1 MGGVPKKW
9 LAVVLGLF
17 SPVFAMLYVA
27 QAVWAGVYLVAVI
40 GAVSLAFT
48 MVHSHPI
55 ASLVLMYGL
64 NIVGMAHAYFLARA
78 YPADKPR
85 PRYSRWYGLLFFF
98 IAYAVVAFGVRSFL
112 FEPFRI
118 PSGAMIPS
126 IKPGSYVIVKK
137 WGYGHYGT
145 YGFLPFSRPIAAE
158 LRRGEVLVFD
168 YPEARSIQ
176 YIKRLIALP
185 GDRVAY
191 LDKKLSINGKLV
203 PQVEL
208 EKFFDGARH
217 ESVLKLEETID
228 GSRYSVVRNEDAGIN
243 TSILSQFVSSFRF
256 AESCKYSKHGV
267 VCDVPAGHYF
277 FMGDN
282 RDNSRDSRYWGFVPA
297 DHIVGKVIHV
307 VD

>member
-27 QAVWAGVYLVAVI
+27 QAVWAGAYLVA
-40 GAVSLAFT
+40 GAGAITLAFT

-78 YPADKPR
+78 YPAEKLR

-126 IKPGSYVIVKK
+126 IKPGSYVIVRK
-137 WGYGHYGT
+137 WEYGHYGT
-145 YGFLPFSRPIAAE
+145 YGFLPFSRPITAE
-158 LRRGEVLVFD
+158 LRRGDVLVFD
-168 YPEARSIQ
+168 YPEDRAVQ

-191 LDKKLSINGKLV
+191 LDKKLSINGNVV

-208 EKFFDGARH
+208 EKSFDGSRH
-217 ESVLKLEETID
+217 ESALKLEEIID
-228 GSRYSVVRNEDAGIN
+228 GNRYSVLRNEDAGAAV
-243 TSILSQFVSSFRF
+243 LSQFVSSFRF
-256 AESCKYSKHGV
+256 AENCKYNAHGV
-267 VCDVPAGHYF
+267 VCDVPAGHYY

>member
-9 LAVVLGLF
+9 LAVVLGLL

-27 QAVWAGVYLVAVI
+27 QAVWAGVYLVAVV
-40 GAVSLAFT
+40 GASALGFT

-55 ASLVLMYGL
+55 ASLVLLYGL
-64 NIVGMAHAYFLARA
+64 NVVGMVHAYFLARA
-78 YPADKPR
+78 YPAEKPR
-85 PRYSRWYGLLFFF
+85 PRYSLWYGLLSFL
-98 IAYAVVAFGVRSFL
+98 IAYVAVAFVVRSFL

-126 IKPGSYVIVKK
+126 INPGSYVIVKK
-137 WGYGHYGT
+137 SGYGYYGT
-145 YGFLPFSRPIAAE
+145 YGFLPFSRPITAE
-158 LRRGEVLVFD
+158 LRRGDVLVFD
-168 YPEARSIQ
+168 YPEDRSIK
-176 YIKRLIALP
+176 YIKRLIAMP

-191 LDKKLSINGKLV
+191 LDKKLSINGKQV
-203 PQVEL
+203 AEVEL
-208 EKFFDGARH
+208 EKLFDGARH
-217 ESVLKLEETID
+217 ERVLKLEETID
-228 GSRYSVVRNEDAGIN
+228 GNRFTVLRNEDAGIN
-243 TSILSQFVSSFRF
+243 TSILNPVVSSFRF
-256 AESCKYSKHGV
+256 AESCKYSEHGV
-267 VCDVPAGHYF
+267 VCDVPAGHYY